1 MEVIRK
7 RIEDKEVDHMAQ
19 AKMGDTVKVHYTG
32 KLGTGVIFDTSE
44 GSDPLEF
51 EIGSGSFI
59 PGFEEA
65 VVGMSPGESKKVQ
78 IPPEKGYGNYKED
91 RAITMDKKDFPSD
104 LVPVEGMS
112 LEICTSE
119 GTYVPAQITDVT
131 ETTVTLDANHP
142 LVEQTLYFDIM
153 LLEITKSKEKS
164 AQ

>member
-78 IPPEKGYGNYKED
+78 NPPE
-91 RAITMDKKDFPSD
+91 RAMAITRKNG
-104 LVPVEGMS
+104 L
-112 LEICTSE
+112 
-119 GTYVPAQITDVT
+119 
-131 ETTVTLDANHP
+131 
-142 LVEQTLYFDIM
+142 
-153 LLEITKSKEKS
+153 
-164 AQ
+164 